1 MAMTQSDVDAI
12 LEGKLSPQAA
22 QIPRT
27 VLTDE
32 QKKEIAAQPRPS
44 DSSILPAAGGIVGA
58 VATQFPQTRMANAAL
73 QVASKFPAAIQP
85 YIASLF
91 GSTIGTAGGTIAEQ
105 ALERDIDPA
114 ELAKNLAENAV
125 WDAAGNLV
133 FSFGGKVIKL
143 GKDATGLSK
152 DTIPDA
158 NRAAQEFLAQRGG
171 SLTKGQ
177 LTEGGVTQAV
187 ERAVREVPGASSD
200 FKRLDT
206 LNKAALEKG
215 KKEYLDT
222 LSNSPNF
229 QAAVA
234 SGDPTRLAVGD
245 NIQAAI
251 TSAREDVSKAFDPF
265 YSQVLPQGGNF
276 SVDLTGAANR
286 AKAQATSI
294 ASRYTTGTAIDA
306 EVANTLKKIQSINP
320 NQTFAQAQATR
331 SDLLALKRKLEG
343 ADQKPTQAIK
353 IISDA
358 IDDVTK
364 SMDSAATK
372 LNPQLA
378 QQYKATQT
386 AYKEAIDG
394 LYSDT
399 LTAVMTK
406 RPEDVGAFIFDT
418 ATPSAFRDFYKG
430 LAQVQKYYPNANATQ
445 IIDDVKAGFVQSM
458 MSTPEKMAKF
468 SNQLIADPEFK
479 KSFGKLFSNPTERK
493 FLETMSTAA
502 RVSGQEQTSLT
513 LLSQGVRAGAGIA
526 GTTLAGAAGY
536 IVLPQEAQDRL
547 TGSLTNLVA
556 AGGGL
561 ILTPKLI
568 AKSLTNPK
576 AQNALIGL
584 TKADKLGGA
593 AVAKLVSELNKSGV
607 IDNEYI
613 TAVQK
618 TYETSFGFA
627 ERGSRQPVPTAPMM
641 TQDMIDQVL
650 RNR

>member
-12 LEGKLSPQAA
+12 LEGKLSTQAA

-133 FSFGGKVIKL
+133 FSLGGKVIKL
-143 GKDATGLSK
+143 GKDVTGLSK

-215 KKEYLDT
+215 KKEYLDS

-229 QAAVA
+229 QAAIA

-353 IISDA
+353 IISEA

-364 SMDSAATK
+364 SMDSAAKK
-372 LNPQLA
+372 LNPALA
-378 QQYKATQT
+378 KQYEDTQK
-386 AYKEAIDG
+386 AYKEAIEG

-406 RPEDVGAFIFDT
+406 RPEDVGAFIFNT
-418 ATPSAFRDFYKG
+418 ATPSVFRDFNKG
-430 LAQVQKYYPNANATQ
+430 LAQVKKYYPNANATQ

-468 SNQLIADPEFK
+468 SNQLLADPELK
-479 KSFGKLFSNPTERK
+479 KSFGKLFSNPTEIK

-568 AKSLTNPK
+568 AKALTNPK

-613 TAVQK
+613 NAVQS
-618 TYETSFGFA
+618 TYETAFGFA
-627 ERGSRQPVPTAPMM
+627 ERGSRQPTPSAPMM